1 MPDCAQIK
9 DIDIS
14 DDIWEALA
22 GLPEG
27 EEARARASRR
37 GRVFPWVNRHNV
49 YRWLRPIC
57 REHKISFT
65 PHMGR
70 VEFAS
75 RLDDGGASPVQ
86 TVAVGTWTDPRSV
99 ERYIR
104 VDKQTRKRTIA
115 LSSDTRETTILP
127 REILKAQ

>member
-1 MPDCAQIK
+1 
-9 DIDIS
+9 
-14 DDIWEALA
+14 
-22 GLPEG
+22 
-27 EEARARASRR
+27 
-37 GRVFPWVNRHNV
+37 
-49 YRWLRPIC
+49 
-57 REHKISFT
+57 
-65 PHMGR
+65 MGR

-115 LSSDTRETTILP
+115 LSSDTRENHHIADGNP
-127 REILKAQ
+127 ESAVKSNI